1 MKEFWIWIYQEY
13 YPSLDGVCMEKV
25 IDYGN
30 TIKKVWKTC
39 NYWIKFIAT
48 IPEICPVITHW
59 GLVMQHGVTNLDQH
73 SLPESVLSHCHLDLS
88 GIIYKVIPVFRHKL
102 QFKKQIFLQENV
114 PENVIHKLSAILFR
128 PHWIISLGPL
138 LLTWINSITAWISNH
153 MLSKVGDE
161 ITCPFPNYNG
171 FTVEVWEWI
180 SKFTSHF
187 IMDVIT
193 YPYVNNRDHWR
204 KESHM

>member
-1 MKEFWIWIYQEY
+1 MVSRILINIHYLNQFWVIVIWIFQGSYTKW
-13 YPSLDGVCMEKV
+13 SLFLG
-25 IDYGN
+25 
-30 TIKKVWKTC
+30 
-39 NYWIKFIAT
+39 
-48 IPEICPVITHW
+48 
-59 GLVMQHGVTNLDQH
+59 TNFNL
-73 SLPESVLSHCHLDLS
+73 
-88 GIIYKVIPVFRHKL
+88 KNKN
-102 QFKKQIFLQENV
+102 FLQENV

-161 ITCPFPNYNG
+161 ITYPFPNYNG